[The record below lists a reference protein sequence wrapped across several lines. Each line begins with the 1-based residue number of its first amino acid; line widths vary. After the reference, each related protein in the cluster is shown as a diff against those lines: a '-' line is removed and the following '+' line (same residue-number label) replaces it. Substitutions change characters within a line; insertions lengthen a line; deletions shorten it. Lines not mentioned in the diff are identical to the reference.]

1 MAVSDKVKERLKAD
15 GVWKSF
21 CSRREELKAS
31 GDLPRDAQRKALDE
45 VGRSDGEVPA
55 VAPAS
60 AASPEN
66 QQAVAC
72 STVEM

>member
-1 MAVSDKVKERLKAD
+1 MAVKPEVKEWLKSD
-15 GVWKSF
+15 GAWKLF
-21 CSRREELKAS
+21 CTRREELKAS
-31 GDLPRDAQRKALDE
+31 GDLPRDAQRKALAEFYRPD
-45 VGRSDGEVPA
+45 DPPA
-55 VAPAS
+55 VAPAP

>member
-45 VGRSDGEVPA
+45 VYRPDDPPA
-55 VAPAS
+55 VAPAP

-66 QQAVAC
+66 QQVVAC